1 MSRCLGLSLPVYKE
15 KLRLDEEHQH
25 CPEGKWCALNVQQ
38 HAGIC
43 GFGVNYRLDSC
54 GSWDSIIHN
63 ISFFVCVYFVF
74 MYYPFFFLLWNK
86 TIVIITVSFRFSHLS
101 IAKLATAIGQFH
113 LIWRSPADALM
124 YPMFR
129 QIQMTLWKYIMSLAH
144 NVAYIIILET
154 GI

>member
-1 MSRCLGLSLPVYKE
+1 MYKE

-74 MYYPFFFLLWNK
+74 MYYPFFFFLLGNK

-113 LIWRSPADALM
+113 LI
-124 YPMFR
+124 
-129 QIQMTLWKYIMSLAH
+129 
-144 NVAYIIILET
+144 
-154 GI
+154 

>member
-54 GSWDSIIHN
+54 GQHYSQYF
-63 ISFFVCVYFVF
+63 FFVCVYFVF
-74 MYYPFFFLLWNK
+74 MYYPFFFFFLLWNK

>member
-1 MSRCLGLSLPVYKE
+1 MLNVEVSGCVCVQVSLPVDKE

-25 CPEGKWCALNVQQ
+25 CPEGKWCALNVPQ

-54 GSWDSIIHN
+54 GSWYSIIHN
-63 ISFFVCVYFVF
+63 ISFLCVFILCLCITL
-74 MYYPFFFLLWNK
+74 FLLGNK

-113 LIWRSPADALM
+113 LI
-124 YPMFR
+124 
-129 QIQMTLWKYIMSLAH
+129 
-144 NVAYIIILET
+144 
-154 GI
+154 